1 MLQLKNIKKD
11 YRTAGSVVHALRGVN
26 LRFRRNEF
34 VSILGASGCGKTTL
48 LNIVGGLDQYT
59 SGDLVINGVST
70 KNYKDRDWD
79 VYRNHRIGFVFQS
92 YNLIPHQ
99 TVLANVELAL
109 TIAGISKAE
118 RRRRAKDALARVG
131 LRSELKKRPNQLS
144 GGQMQRVAIARAL
157 VNNPEILLADEPTGA
172 LDSTTSVQ
180 IMQLI
185 REIAGERL
193 VIMVT
198 HNPEI
203 AEQYSTRIVRLQ
215 DGRVISDSNP
225 YNGEQESKLQTLA
238 PACQDVEIACPK
250 CKQLLH
256 LYAVDVNN
264 PGSFDC
270 PVCGEKFRLN
280 ARQKQETPNQNGKK
294 PTKKSSKGKNRTS
307 MSLFT
312 SLGLS
317 ARNLASKKGRTTITS
332 IAGSIGVI
340 SVCLVLALSNGFN
353 GYILKTQEDMLS
365 SYPLE
370 ITETTLDMTA
380 VITGMTELSDMPDLD
395 KIGDKVYVNSF
406 LTNVAQGMTVTN
418 NISDEYIAYLNSMD
432 QDLYTAIMYETGLGL
447 SHTLFTQAAA
457 DEKAMSLST
466 LKESYVAK
474 LAQQEEKYAKL
485 APLVEFLGAIYGKM
499 PGTSDVNA
507 NDFGD
512 YVLSQYEI
520 IGENSRFPQAAN
532 EAVFVVG
539 TNNDV
544 TDLTLAQLGVI
555 TEDEF
560 MSLFPQDGGEV
571 EEDSK
576 EFEKLI
582 PFDRIIGKEFTLY
595 YNDTVYTPIPE
606 GEKSDYL
613 FSYEG
618 TRDALSLENPDDG
631 VAIKVTGVLRLK
643 DGLNYGCLSSG
654 LYMTEQLYH
663 EYQAKNAQS
672 KIVEAVKKQ
681 AENQATV
688 LARLSE
694 LNDELS
700 ALTQYSPAWMAKMQ
714 EIAKYAQDN
723 ADYFKVA
730 AKPLQSAYID
740 NGMGGFVLYGDSALR
755 SLGGKDNPNAVKIY
769 TDTFDKKE
777 GILSHLDAWND
788 SHDKGD
794 QVRYTDT
801 VGTMMSMV
809 ETILDA
815 ITYVLVAF
823 TAISLIVSSVMIGI
837 ITYVS
842 VVERTKEIG
851 VLRSLGARKK
861 DIRNL
866 FNAETFIIGLSSGMF
881 GVVVTYLISYGVNA
895 ILSTLTGIATLANL
909 PFNAAMIMVA
919 VSVVLTLI
927 SGLIPAKAAANKDPV
942 IALRTE

>member
-11 YRTAGSVVHALRGVN
+11 YRTAGSTVHALRGVN
-26 LRFRRNEF
+26 LRFRKNEF

-48 LNIVGGLDQYT
+48 LNIVGGLDHYT

-109 TIAGISKAE
+109 TIAGISKSE
-118 RRRRAKDALARVG
+118 RRRRAKEALIRVG
-131 LRSELKKRPNQLS
+131 LRAEMRKRPNQLS

-172 LDSTTSVQ
+172 LDTTTSVQ

-203 AEQYSTRIVRLQ
+203 AEEYSTRIVRLQ
-215 DGRVISDSNP
+215 DGLVISDTNP
-225 YNGEQESKLQTLA
+225 YYGAESETPQVA
-238 PACQDVEIACPK
+238 QANIVCPK
-250 CKQLLH
+250 CAQFLH
-256 LYAVDVNN
+256 IPAVSVKGYTNIT
-264 PGSFDC
+264 C
-270 PVCGEKFRLN
+270 PACGEQFALK
-280 ARQKQETPNQNGKK
+280 AKKQGEDNKKADEQGKK
-294 PTKKSSKGKNRTS
+294 AKKQKSEKGKGRTS
-307 MSLFT
+307 MSYFT

-317 ARNLASKKGRTTITS
+317 ARNLASKKGRTTVTS

-370 ITETTLDMTA
+370 ITETTMDMTA
-380 VITGMTELSDMPDLD
+380 IITGMTSLSDMPELD

-406 LTNVAQGMTVTN
+406 LTNIAQGMTVTN
-418 NISDEYIAYLNSMD
+418 DISTEYVAYLESMD
-432 QDLYTAIMYETGLGL
+432 ESLYTAIMYENGVSLAN
-447 SHTLFTQAAA
+447 TLFTQASA
-457 DEKAMSLST
+457 DEQAMSLST
-466 LKESYVAK
+466 LKASYVAK

-485 APLVEFLGAIYGKM
+485 APLVEYLGAMYGKM
-499 PGTSDVNA
+499 PGTTDVTADNY
-507 NDFGD
+507 GK
-512 YVLSQYEI
+512 YVLSQYEL
-520 IGENSRFPQAAN
+520 IGENSRFPQTAN

-571 EEDSK
+571 DENSK
-576 EFEKLI
+576 EFEKYI
-582 PFDRIIGKEFTLY
+582 PFDRVIGKEYMLY
-595 YNDTVYTPIPE
+595 YNDAVYQEVAE
-606 GEKSDYL
+606 GTTSDYL
-613 FSYEG
+613 FTYSG
-618 TRDALSLENPDDG
+618 SRDELISQNPDDG
-631 VAIKVTGVLRLK
+631 VVVKVTGVLRLK
-643 DGLNYGCLSSG
+643 DGLSYGCLGSG
-654 LYMTEQLYH
+654 LYMTEQLYN
-663 EYQAKNAQS
+663 EYQSKNAQS
-672 KIVEAVKKQ
+672 KITQVVREQTEKQ
-681 AENQATV
+681 
-688 LARLSE
+688 SE
-694 LNDELS
+694 ITAKLLEMSDELS
-700 ALTQYSPAWMAKMQ
+700 SLTQYSPAWIKKAQ
-714 EIAKYAQDN
+714 EIAAYMQEN
-723 ADYFKVA
+723 QEYFQIVA
-730 AKPLQSAYID
+730 ETLKNMYID
-740 NGMGGFVLYGDSALR
+740 NTMGGYTLYGDTALR
-755 SLGGKDNPNAVKIY
+755 SLGGKSNPNAVKIY

-777 GILSHLDAWND
+777 GILTHLDEWND
-788 SHDKGD
+788 THEKET

-801 VGTMMSMV
+801 VGTMMTMV

-823 TAISLIVSSVMIGI
+823 TAISLVVSSVMIGI

-866 FNAETFIIGLSSGMF
+866 FNAETFIIGLSSGLF
-881 GVVVTYLISYGVNA
+881 GVAVTYAISYVVNM
-895 ILSTLTGIATLANL
+895 ILASLTGIATLANL
-909 PFNAAMIMVA
+909 PIGSALTMVA

>member
-11 YRTAGSVVHALRGVN
+11 YRTAGSTVHALRGVN
-26 LRFRRNEF
+26 LRFRKNEF

-48 LNIVGGLDQYT
+48 LNIVGGLDHYT

-109 TIAGISKAE
+109 TIAGISKSE
-118 RRRRAKDALARVG
+118 RRRRAKEALIRVG
-131 LRSELKKRPNQLS
+131 LRAEMRKRPNQLS

-172 LDSTTSVQ
+172 LDTTTSVQ

-203 AEQYSTRIVRLQ
+203 AEEYSTRIVRLQ
-215 DGRVISDSNP
+215 DGLVISDTNP
-225 YNGEQESKLQTLA
+225 YYGAESETPQVA
-238 PACQDVEIACPK
+238 QANIVCPK
-250 CKQLLH
+250 CAQFLH
-256 LYAVDVNN
+256 IPAVSVKGYTNIT
-264 PGSFDC
+264 C
-270 PVCGEKFRLN
+270 PACGEQFALK
-280 ARQKQETPNQNGKK
+280 AKKQGEDNKKADEQGKK
-294 PTKKSSKGKNRTS
+294 AKKQKSEKGKGRTS
-307 MSLFT
+307 MSYFT

-317 ARNLASKKGRTTITS
+317 ARNLASKKGRTTVTS

-370 ITETTLDMTA
+370 ITETTMDMTA
-380 VITGMTELSDMPDLD
+380 IITGMTSLSDMPELD

-406 LTNVAQGMTVTN
+406 LTNIAQGMTVTN
-418 NISDEYIAYLNSMD
+418 DISTEYVAYLESMD
-432 QDLYTAIMYETGLGL
+432 ESLYTSIMYENGVSLAN
-447 SHTLFTQAAA
+447 TLFTQASA
-457 DEKAMSLST
+457 DEQAMSLST
-466 LKESYVAK
+466 LKASYVAK

-485 APLVEFLGAIYGKM
+485 APLVEYLGAMYGKM
-499 PGTSDVNA
+499 PGTTDVTADNY
-507 NDFGD
+507 GK
-512 YVLSQYEI
+512 YVLSQYEL
-520 IGENSRFPQAAN
+520 IGENSRFPQTAN

-571 EEDSK
+571 DENSK
-576 EFEKLI
+576 EFEKYI
-582 PFDRIIGKEFTLY
+582 PFDRVIGKEYMLY
-595 YNDTVYTPIPE
+595 YNDAVYQEVAE
-606 GEKSDYL
+606 GTTSDYL
-613 FSYEG
+613 FTYSGSREQ
-618 TRDALSLENPDDG
+618 LISQNPDDG
-631 VAIKVTGVLRLK
+631 VVVKVTGVLRLK
-643 DGLNYGCLSSG
+643 DGLSYGCLGSG
-654 LYMTEQLYH
+654 LYMTEQLYN
-663 EYQAKNAQS
+663 EYQSKNAQS
-672 KIVEAVKKQ
+672 KITQVVREQTEKQ
-681 AENQATV
+681 
-688 LARLSE
+688 SE
-694 LNDELS
+694 ITAKLLEMSDELS
-700 ALTQYSPAWMAKMQ
+700 SLTQYSPAWIKKAQ
-714 EIAKYAQDN
+714 EIAAYMQEN
-723 ADYFKVA
+723 QEYFQIVA
-730 AKPLQSAYID
+730 ETLKNMYID
-740 NGMGGFVLYGDSALR
+740 NTMGGYTLYGDTALR
-755 SLGGKDNPNAVKIY
+755 SLGGKSNPNAVKIY

-777 GILSHLDAWND
+777 GILTHLDEWND
-788 SHDKGD
+788 THEKET

-801 VGTMMSMV
+801 VGTMMTMV

-823 TAISLIVSSVMIGI
+823 TAISLVVSSVMIGI

-866 FNAETFIIGLSSGMF
+866 FNAETFIIGLSSGLF
-881 GVVVTYLISYGVNA
+881 GVAVTYAISYVVNM
-895 ILSTLTGIATLANL
+895 ILASLTGIATLANL
-909 PFNAAMIMVA
+909 PIGSALTMVA